1 LGYIFYACLF
11 AVSGAIAA
19 RQEDLQST
27 TAPLSMLLLAAL
39 FGAIFVTDSP
49 DSAIGTIGTLVPFTA
64 PLILPVR
71 IATGDVAAWQIIAAL
86 LITFGS
92 GVVLIRLA
100 GRLYSGA
107 ILRTGGTVKLREAWA
122 SASS

>member
-1 LGYIFYACLF
+1 MERA
-11 AVSGAIAA
+11 AV
-19 RQEDLQST
+19 
-27 TAPLSMLLLAAL
+27 
-39 FGAIFVTDSP
+39 
-49 DSAIGTIGTLVPFTA
+49 IGTVGTLIPFTA

-71 IATGDVAAWQIIAAL
+71 IATGDVAAWQIVAAL
-86 LITFGS
+86 LITFGL

-107 ILRTGGTVKLREAWA
+107 ILRTGGTVKLKEAWS

>member
-1 LGYIFYACLF
+1 MERAAVLGT
-11 AVSGAIAA
+11 V
-19 RQEDLQST
+19 
-27 TAPLSMLLLAAL
+27 
-39 FGAIFVTDSP
+39 
-49 DSAIGTIGTLVPFTA
+49 GTLIPFTA

-71 IATGDVAAWQIIAAL
+71 IATGDAAAWQIVAAL

-92 GVVLIRLA
+92 GVVLIRMA

-107 ILRTGGTVKLREAWA
+107 ILRTGGTVKLKEAWA